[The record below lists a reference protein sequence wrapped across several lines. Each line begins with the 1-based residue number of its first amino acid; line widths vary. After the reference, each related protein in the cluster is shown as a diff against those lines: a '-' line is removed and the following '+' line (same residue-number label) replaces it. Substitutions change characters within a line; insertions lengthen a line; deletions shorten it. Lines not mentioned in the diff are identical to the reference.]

1 MARRRWYGLAAFVA
15 WTFFIWLNRLA
26 NAWSSGTES
35 SADKIVSSV
44 FAAVFLAFAIYGVVV
59 LVATWRRRLTDT
71 AARVLQA
78 FVVTTVVVWVFRIV
92 QISISSR
99 EVGFKVVH
107 AALGI
112 VAIALGV
119 GVWRTAASALAGD
132 RPPPIAAGTRRAGDA
147 GRR

>member
-26 NAWSSGTES
+26 NAWSSETES
-35 SADKIVSSV
+35 TADKVVSSLL
-44 FAAVFLAFAIYGVVV
+44 AALFLAFAVYGVVV
-59 LVATWRRRLTDT
+59 LVTTWRRPLTDA

-78 FVVTTVVVWVFRIV
+78 FVVTTVVVWVLRIV
-92 QISISSR
+92 QISLGDR

-107 AALGI
+107 AALGV

-119 GVWRTAASALAGD
+119 GVWRTAVAALAGD
-132 RPPPIAAGTRRAGDA
+132 RRARVDA
-147 GRR
+147 GA

>member
-1 MARRRWYGLAAFVA
+1 MARRRWYGLVALVA

-26 NAWSSGTES
+26 NAWSSDTES
-35 SADKIVSSV
+35 TVDKVVSSV
-44 FAAVFLAFAIYGVVV
+44 FAAVFLAFAVYGVVV
-59 LVATWRRRLTDT
+59 LVATWRRPLTDT

-92 QISISSR
+92 QISLSSR

-119 GVWRTAASALAGD
+119 GVWRTAAAALGGARRTPVASGAGPAGD
-132 RPPPIAAGTRRAGDA
+132 S

>member
-26 NAWSSGTES
+26 NAWSSETES
-35 SADKIVSSV
+35 TADKVVSSLL
-44 FAAVFLAFAIYGVVV
+44 AALFLAFAGYGVVV
-59 LVATWRRRLTDT
+59 LVTTWRRPLTDA

-78 FVVTTVVVWVFRIV
+78 FVVTTAVVWVLRIV
-92 QISISSR
+92 QISLGDR

-107 AALGI
+107 AALGV

-119 GVWRTAASALAGD
+119 GVWRTAVAALAGD
-132 RPPPIAAGTRRAGDA
+132 RRARVDA
-147 GRR
+147 GA

>member
-26 NAWSSGTES
+26 NAWSSETES
-35 SADKIVSSV
+35 TADKVVSSLL
-44 FAAVFLAFAIYGVVV
+44 AALFLAFAVYGVVV
-59 LVATWRRRLTDT
+59 LVTTWRRPLTDA

-78 FVVTTVVVWVFRIV
+78 FVVTTAVVWVLRIV
-92 QISISSR
+92 QISLGDR

-107 AALGI
+107 AALGV

-119 GVWRTAASALAGD
+119 GVWRTAVAALAGD
-132 RPPPIAAGTRRAGDA
+132 RRARVDA
-147 GRR
+147 GA